1 MEVIKAFLSSFEI
14 RSMLNSGRVFFYTN
28 MNIVH
33 VSGGRMMVKKG
44 TLLLLASIVWLIAG
58 FNVLKI
64 GIETYANY
72 LSVIN
77 FLLSVL
83 VFLIFWFMVFHKLTI
98 KHTKRICNYTNER
111 QFFLNFFDLKSF
123 LIMAVM
129 ITGGLLI
136 RKFSLLPDRFIA
148 VFYTG
153 LGSALFLAGVL
164 FGYNY
169 FERRKL
175 KK

>member
-1 MEVIKAFLSSFEI
+1 
-14 RSMLNSGRVFFYTN
+14 
-28 MNIVH
+28 
-33 VSGGRMMVKKG
+33 MMVKKL
-44 TLLLLASIVWLIAG
+44 TLLLLASVVWIIAG

-77 FLLSVL
+77 FLLSIL
-83 VFLIFWFMVFHKLTI
+83 VFLLFWFMVFHKLTL
-98 KHTKRICNYTNER
+98 KHTERISNYTEDR
-111 QFFLNFFDLKSF
+111 QFIFNFFDLKSF

-129 ITGGLLI
+129 ITGGLII
-136 RKFSLLPDRFIA
+136 RKFNLLPDRFIA

-169 FERRKL
+169 FERRKW

>member
-1 MEVIKAFLSSFEI
+1 
-14 RSMLNSGRVFFYTN
+14 
-28 MNIVH
+28 
-33 VSGGRMMVKKG
+33 
-44 TLLLLASIVWLIAG
+44 
-58 FNVLKI
+58 
-64 GIETYANY
+64 
-72 LSVIN
+72 
-77 FLLSVL
+77 
-83 VFLIFWFMVFHKLTI
+83 MVFHKLTI
-98 KHTKRICNYTNER
+98 KHTERISNYTKDR
-111 QFFLNFFDLKSF
+111 QFILNFFDLKSF

-164 FGYNY
+164 FSYNY